1 MPRPRSCRVRCSLR
15 QFLCFCTW
23 YKSTNTDAA
32 EATLV
37 QGQIFA
43 LHNNETTSVQKIKI
57 GIGAQITGFTTGF
70 TSTKVPILTREAW
83 T

>member
-1 MPRPRSCRVRCSLR
+1 MVKLVVKLD
-15 QFLCFCTW
+15 LCATEL
-23 YKSTNTDAA
+23 NA